1 MAMLNYHKVWEML
14 NQIVSFHHRP
24 RFLTFPWNQVL
35 DPCLSGLS
43 DTVKLQIWRVGV
55 SWMDLDSPE
64 AQRLLRNYSLY
75 QPRRMW
81 PHCAF
86 LTCGDVAEIS
96 IFGPRNGHVM
106 PFHTAGPNVCFPIA
120 LDFRAI
126 AWGRIELPR
135 WRAKPRTS
143 ICPFLVNWPL
153 EDLVDNVDIQFIKRL
168 VSNRSLLFLQDHIVD
183 RQWLTTG

>member
-1 MAMLNYHKVWEML
+1 MFNGH
-14 NQIVSFHHRP
+14 
-24 RFLTFPWNQVL
+24 
-35 DPCLSGLS
+35 
-43 DTVKLQIWRVGV
+43 VKLPPSLGDVKQDCFFSPPTKVPYFSLKPSLRSLPFWPFWHRETPNLENSGV

-64 AQRLLRNYSLY
+64 AQQLPRNYSLY

-81 PHCAF
+81 PQWAF

-106 PFHTAGPNVCFPIA
+106 PFHTTGPNVYS
-120 LDFRAI
+120 I

-143 ICPFLVNWPL
+143 ICPFLVNWPW
-153 EDLVDNVDIQFIKRL
+153 EDLVDNADIRFILK
-168 VSNRSLLFLQDHIVD
+168 VSK
-183 RQWLTTG
+183 G